1 MSVNGFRLGRCTI
14 VVHNDGMTASK
25 SIVRQSVSLPSDIA
39 RQVKTMAKSRRLSS
53 NRMLVEL
60 VEDGIE
66 AQKRKQEEFF
76 TLAKRFRSA
85 TDPKEVE
92 QLGDELGRMVFGG

>member
-1 MSVNGFRLGRCTI
+1 
-14 VVHNDGMTASK
+14 
-25 SIVRQSVSLPSDIA
+25 
-39 RQVKTMAKSRRLSS
+39 
-53 NRMLVEL
+53 MLVEL